1 VRAAKSG
8 GRAKCIVF
16 VRYSSGSWRRRKAAA
31 LSVAEE
37 EMGKEREIK
46 LRIVDLAALRRAL
59 RRLGARVVRPRLRE
73 RNVLFDS
80 AEGSLA
86 SREQLLRIRTELP
99 VGRGWKGCTRSLVTF
114 KRPIVTSGSSE
125 KGERHKVREEIEL
138 EISNPKALAMI
149 FEGLGMRNWFQYE
162 KFRTT
167 FRLPASNAWAKG
179 LLIELDE
186 TPIGVF
192 LELEGPANAIDRVAK
207 ALGFETGDYVL
218 ANYMTLY
225 REYCRSRGEEPRD
238 MLFAKNENKKRVA
251 SSKKRKLSS

>member
-1 VRAAKSG
+1 
-8 GRAKCIVF
+8 
-16 VRYSSGSWRRRKAAA
+16 
-31 LSVAEE
+31 
-37 EMGKEREIK
+37 MGKEREIK
-46 LRIVDLAALRRAL
+46 LRIVDLPALRRAL
-59 RRLGARVVRPRLRE
+59 RRFGARVVRPRLHE
-73 RNVLFDS
+73 RNVLFDT

-86 SREQLLRIRTELP
+86 NREQLLRIRTERM
-99 VGRGWKGCTRSLVTF
+99 GRRSRKPSLRCLVTF
-114 KRPIVTSGSSE
+114 KRPLVTSGPST

-138 EISNPKALAMI
+138 GVTDPKPLAMI
-149 FEGLGMRNWFQYE
+149 FEGLGMRTWFQYE

-207 ALGFETGDYVL
+207 ALGFASRDYVL

-238 MLFAKNENKKRVA
+238 MLFA
-251 SSKKRKLSS
+251 